1 MVGLWVK
8 DVFSMSSLRFV
19 IPETNEVTVSLKKV
33 VSSQILV
40 KEEHWNFVLL
50 LQTILALSG

>member
-8 DVFSMSSLRFV
+8 DVFSASSSRFV
-19 IPETNEVTVSLKKV
+19 IPETNEVTVSLKNF

-40 KEEHWNFVLL
+40 EEEHWNFVLR